1 VVAINIKYYVT
12 LLHCNKETEVP
23 FAGVSFVAVTVLSE
37 EELPLSE
44 RIPDA

>member
-1 VVAINIKYYVT
+1 VVAISIKYYVT
-12 LLHCNKETEVP
+12 LLQCNTETEVP
-23 FAGVSFVAVTVLSE
+23 FAGVSFVADTALSE